1 MRNKWLI
8 AALVISLAA
17 NLALAGF
24 VAGRIGAPPPAPA
37 GLDPTLGMFRVL
49 HDLPEARREA
59 LRPEVRAS
67 FRGMRDELRRLR
79 NAQRDINEAL
89 TAEPFD
95 DEAMAAALARFRAA
109 LLDSQE
115 HNHAA
120 LIRVA
125 GRMTVEERRLLRDAM
140 TRGRPPREREGSGD
154 RRER

>member
-1 MRNKWLI
+1 M
-8 AALVISLAA
+8 AQGTAYLAR
-17 NLALAGF
+17 F
-24 VAGRIGAPPPAPA
+24 S
-37 GLDPTLGMFRVL
+37 
-49 HDLPEARREA
+49 ARA
-59 LRPEVRAS
+59 
-67 FRGMRDELRRLR
+67 RGE
-79 NAQRDINEAL
+79 
-89 TAEPFD
+89 
-95 DEAMAAALARFRAA
+95 LARFRAA